1 MNISVIV
8 KRMSIHEGSN
18 KKMMDIADKIAI
30 DQAVYIKERDEKS
43 TTKVSALCIAPPEEA
58 EILRECFAFGA
69 DEGYLLNDPQFEKV
83 GLEGLITVLYKA
95 IKNIDS
101 NGIVVLTSS
110 SNDPVTLSLGKTLA
124 DVLGYKHVYNV
135 ERLEMHHRKFFVRKK
150 GQSETELVEG
160 PTVVNFISD
169 AEQKIENA
177 VRIMRVFKKEV
188 KVLSAKDIDFDP
200 NKLVV
205 SNVPLSIEAPA
216 PAKRGR
222 H

>member
-8 KRMSIHEGSN
+8 KRMGIHDGSN

-30 DQAVYIKERDEKS
+30 DQAVFIKERDEK
-43 TTKVSALCIAPPEEA
+43 TATKVSALCIAPPEDS

-69 DEGYLLNDPQFEKV
+69 DEGYLLNDPKFEKV

-101 NGIVVLTSS
+101 NGVVILTSS
-110 SNDPVTLSLGKTLA
+110 SNDPVTASLGKALA

-135 ERLEMHHRKFFVRKK
+135 EKFEMHYRKLYVRRK
-150 GQSETELVEG
+150 GQSENEHIET
-160 PTVVNFISD
+160 PVVINFISD
-169 AEQKIENA
+169 AEQKIDNA
-177 VRIMRVFKKEV
+177 VRIMKVFKKEV
-188 KVLSAKDIDFDP
+188 KVLNARDLDFDP

-205 SNVPLSIEAPA
+205 DNVPLSIEPT
-216 PAKRGR
+216 PAKRVR